1 MIIGGMNMATKT
13 QRKVKAH
20 SKVTALSDGKDF
32 FITVDGVKI
41 AKRGRPDTPQAMT
54 WISLEPGWSVV
65 SSPDHATI
73 AIKFEG
79 VRVH

>member
-1 MIIGGMNMATKT
+1 MATKT

-20 SKVTALSDGKDF
+20 GKVKALSDGKDI

-41 AKRGRPDTPQAMT
+41 AKRGHRGTAQAMT

-65 SSPDHATI
+65 SSPDHDTI
-73 AIKFEG
+73 AIKFQE